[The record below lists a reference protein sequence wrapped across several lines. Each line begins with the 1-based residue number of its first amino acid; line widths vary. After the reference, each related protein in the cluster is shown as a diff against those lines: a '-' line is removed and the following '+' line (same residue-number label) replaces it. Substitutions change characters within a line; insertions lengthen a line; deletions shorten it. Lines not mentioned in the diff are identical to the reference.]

1 MLKALE
7 NKLIE
12 KFKDKDYFTRQELF
26 AFYRNFEPELKEGTF
41 TWRIYDLKNK
51 NIMRSIKR
59 GVYAISYKPKYK
71 PGISPRIQKTAKFL
85 FDQLPD
91 TRHCIWETSWLNE
104 FTQHQTSRSSLI
116 IEIEKDLEESLFYAF
131 RDQMAGDVFLNPDQ
145 KTVDFY
151 IAESNQ
157 PTIIKRLISRSPLNK
172 RTEKKVRIF
181 TPSLEKIL
189 VDVYTEKKIFYYLQ
203 GSELTHIFENAINNY
218 TIDFTKLFS
227 YAKRRQR
234 DNDIKLFMSNHAP
247 QLVKEIID
255 D

>member
-104 FTQHQTSRSSLI
+104 FTQDQTSRSSRQPAPARS
-116 IEIEKDLEESLFYAF
+116 K
-131 RDQMAGDVFLNPDQ
+131 MASANDAPRPLCANQ
-145 KTVDFY
+145 RR
-151 IAESNQ
+151 SN
-157 PTIIKRLISRSPLNK
+157 
-172 RTEKKVRIF
+172 
-181 TPSLEKIL
+181 
-189 VDVYTEKKIFYYLQ
+189 
-203 GSELTHIFENAINNY
+203 A
-218 TIDFTKLFS
+218 
-227 YAKRRQR
+227 
-234 DNDIKLFMSNHAP
+234 
-247 QLVKEIID
+247 
-255 D
+255 